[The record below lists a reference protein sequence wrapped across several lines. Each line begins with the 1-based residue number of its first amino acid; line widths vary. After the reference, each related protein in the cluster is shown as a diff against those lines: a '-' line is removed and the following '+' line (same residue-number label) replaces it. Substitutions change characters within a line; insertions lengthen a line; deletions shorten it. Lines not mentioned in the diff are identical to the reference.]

1 MAAQAS
7 TIAIDPMQVLS
18 AANAIPTTSGYGTL
32 SAGLGIA
39 GAAGNIVASPFQM
52 YNNYQAAKTEAS
64 NYAKTAVA
72 LISEKR
78 YVLDKFNFET
88 RKLAGQ
94 QTIGYIMSGL
104 DIGAGGT
111 PEKVM
116 SETAAARKTDYERI
130 SANYDTQIQNAYRAE
145 EATRK
150 QGKRGLIG
158 GIAQLTGTA
167 VAGGLMLFSDKRLKE
182 NLIPVGKADN
192 GLTIYIGNYTKES
205 GLDDGKPHLFLIAQ
219 EVQKIRPD
227 AVVETESGYL
237 AVDYVKALL

>member
-1 MAAQAS
+1 MAALAD
-7 TIAIDPMQVLS
+7 I
-18 AANAIPTTSGYGTL
+18 
-32 SAGLGIA
+32 SAGLS
-39 GAAGNIVASPFQM
+39 VASQASSIITAPFTLD
-52 YNNYQAAKTEAS
+52 NNYQASKTEAS
-64 NYAKTAVA
+64 NYAKTAAA

-116 SETAAARKTDYERI
+116 SETAAARKTDYDRI
-130 SANYDTQIQNAYRAE
+130 KANYDAQIQNAYRAE
-145 EATRK
+145 EAARK
-150 QGKRGLIG
+150 QGKNALLG
-158 GIAQLTGTA
+158 GIAQTA
-167 VAGGLMLFSDKRLKE
+167 TTVGIGALLMFSDERLKE
-182 NLIPVGKADN
+182 NLTPVGKADN

-237 AVDYVKALL
+237 AVDYIKALL

>member
-1 MAAQAS
+1 MAALAD
-7 TIAIDPMQVLS
+7 I
-18 AANAIPTTSGYGTL
+18 
-32 SAGLGIA
+32 SAGLSIA
-39 GAAGNIVASPFQM
+39 SQASSIITAPFTLD
-52 YNNYQAAKTEAS
+52 NNYQASKTEAS
-64 NYAKTAVA
+64 NYAKTAAA
-72 LISEKR
+72 LVTEKR

-111 PEKVM
+111 PERVM
-116 SETAAARKTDYERI
+116 SETAAARKTDYDRI
-130 SANYDTQIQNAYRAE
+130 KANYDTQIQNAYRAE
-145 EATRK
+145 EAARK
-150 QGKRGLIG
+150 QGKRALIG
-158 GIAQLTGTA
+158 GIAQTA
-167 VAGGLMLFSDKRLKE
+167 STVGVGALLMFSDERLKE
-182 NLIPVGKADN
+182 NLTPVGKADN

-237 AVDYVKALL
+237 AVDYIKALL

>member
-1 MAAQAS
+1 MAALAD
-7 TIAIDPMQVLS
+7 I
-18 AANAIPTTSGYGTL
+18 
-32 SAGLGIA
+32 SAGLS
-39 GAAGNIVASPFQM
+39 VASQASSIITAPFTLD
-52 YNNYQAAKTEAS
+52 NNYQASKTEAS
-64 NYAKTAVA
+64 NYAKTAAA

-116 SETAAARKTDYERI
+116 SETAAARKTDYDRI
-130 SANYDTQIQNAYRAE
+130 KANYDAQIQNAYRAE
-145 EATRK
+145 EAARK
-150 QGKRGLIG
+150 QGKNALLG
-158 GIAQLTGTA
+158 GIAQTA
-167 VAGGLMLFSDKRLKE
+167 TTVGVGALLMFSDERLKE
-182 NLIPVGKADN
+182 NLTPVGKADN

-237 AVDYVKALL
+237 AVDYIKALL

>member
-1 MAAQAS
+1 MTALA
-7 TIAIDPMQVLS
+7 
-18 AANAIPTTSGYGTL
+18 TL
-32 SAGLGIA
+32 SAGL
-39 GAAGNIVASPFQM
+39 NVASQASSILTAPFTLD
-52 YNNYQAAKTEAS
+52 NNYQASKTEAS
-64 NYAKTAVA
+64 NYAKTAAA
-72 LISEKR
+72 LVSEKR

-111 PEKVM
+111 PERVM

-130 SANYDTQIQNAYRAE
+130 KANYDTQIQNAYRAE
-145 EATRK
+145 EAVRK
-150 QGKRGLIG
+150 QGKRALIG
-158 GIAQLTGTA
+158 GIAQTA
-167 VAGGLMLFSDKRLKE
+167 STVGVGALLMFSDERLKE
-182 NLIPVGKADN
+182 NLTPVGKADN

-237 AVDYVKALL
+237 AVDYIKALL

>member
-1 MAAQAS
+1 MVAQAS
-7 TIAIDPMQVLS
+7 TMAIDPMQALS
-18 AANAIPTTSGYGTL
+18 ATNAIPTTGGYGAL

-39 GAAGNIVASPFQM
+39 SAAGNIVAAPFQM

-64 NYAKTAVA
+64 NYAKTAAA
-72 LISEKR
+72 LVSEKR

-111 PEKVM
+111 PERVM
-116 SETAAARKTDYERI
+116 SETAAARRTDYNRI
-130 SANYDTQIQNAYRAE
+130 RANYDTQIQNAYRAE
-145 EATRK
+145 EAARK
-150 QGKRGLIG
+150 QGRNAMFG
-158 GIAQLTGTA
+158 GIAQTAGTIGALA
-167 VAGGLMLFSDKRLKE
+167 VFSDERLKE
-182 NLIPVGKADN
+182 NLTPVGKADN
-192 GLTIYIGNYTKES
+192 GLTIYIGNYTEES

-237 AVDYVKALL
+237 AVDYIKALL

>member
-1 MAAQAS
+1 MTALA
-7 TIAIDPMQVLS
+7 
-18 AANAIPTTSGYGTL
+18 TL
-32 SAGLGIA
+32 SAGL
-39 GAAGNIVASPFQM
+39 NVASQASSILTAPFTLD
-52 YNNYQAAKTEAS
+52 NNYQASKTEAS
-64 NYAKTAVA
+64 NYAKTAAA
-72 LISEKR
+72 LVTEKR

-111 PEKVM
+111 PERVM
-116 SETAAARKTDYERI
+116 SETAAARKTDYDRI
-130 SANYDTQIQNAYRAE
+130 KANYDTQIQNAYRAE
-145 EATRK
+145 EAARK
-150 QGKRGLIG
+150 QGKRALIG
-158 GIAQLTGTA
+158 GIAQTA
-167 VAGGLMLFSDKRLKE
+167 STVGVGALLMFSDERLKE
-182 NLIPVGKADN
+182 NLTPVGKADN

-237 AVDYVKALL
+237 AVDYIKALL

>member
-1 MAAQAS
+1 MAALAD
-7 TIAIDPMQVLS
+7 I
-18 AANAIPTTSGYGTL
+18 
-32 SAGLGIA
+32 SAGLS
-39 GAAGNIVASPFQM
+39 VASQASSIITAPFTLD
-52 YNNYQAAKTEAS
+52 NNYQAAKTEAS
-64 NYAKTAVA
+64 NYAKTAAA
-72 LISEKR
+72 LVSEKR

-111 PEKVM
+111 PERVM
-116 SETAAARKTDYERI
+116 SETAAARKTDYDRI
-130 SANYDTQIQNAYRAE
+130 KANYDTQIQNAYRAE
-145 EATRK
+145 EAARK
-150 QGKRGLIG
+150 QGKRALIG
-158 GIAQLTGTA
+158 GIAQTA
-167 VAGGLMLFSDKRLKE
+167 STVGVGALLMFSDERLKE
-182 NLIPVGKADN
+182 NLTPVGKADN

-237 AVDYVKALL
+237 AVDYIKALL